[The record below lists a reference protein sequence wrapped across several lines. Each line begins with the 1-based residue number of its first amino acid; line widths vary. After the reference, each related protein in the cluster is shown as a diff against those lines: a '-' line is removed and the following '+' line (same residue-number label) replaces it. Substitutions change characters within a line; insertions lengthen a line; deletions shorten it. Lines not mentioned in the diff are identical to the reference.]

1 MGEEKSISYETK
13 HVKCSDDV
21 DEVQA
26 VINQHQMFF
35 WEVIGTNTVVSRDS
49 RLEDGGIFDSDTIYS
64 VTTTERFSTIDFR
77 RPKELSKLSEIKSV
91 ESQYFSTIN
100 GLENLGSS
108 AINNYATPPPKEFN
122 WIIFLLLVFFLS
134 MFFFIIGGVLYGV
147 LYWRSK
153 SKKYSKVCAEWQALK
168 RELDSLVDKNRQI
181 LNV

>member
-13 HVKCSDDV
+13 HVKCDV
-21 DEVQA
+21 DEVQV
-26 VINQHQMFF
+26 VINQHQLFF

-49 RLEDGGIFDSDTIYS
+49 HLEDGGIFDSDTIYS

-91 ESQYFSTIN
+91 ESQYFSTVN

-122 WIIFLLLVFFLS
+122 WIVFLLLCVFYILP
-134 MFFFIIGGVLYGV
+134 GV

-153 SKKYSKVCAEWQALK
+153 SKKHSEICAEWQDLK
-168 RELDSLVDKNRQI
+168 REFDSLVDNNRQI